1 MFSRLFY
8 NEYGFK
14 ILVYGA
20 IFIIAIIFVYNRLYS
35 QRGSFVDYSNYM
47 LDLFNKPV
55 GLPTY
60 TDDDD
65 DDANR
70 GATRRTTSRGEIECK
85 RSIEN
90 ITGKPFEKRR
100 PSFLRN
106 HITDANLELDC
117 YNEELKLAVEY
128 NGEQH
133 YKFVPYFHRTRD
145 AFYNTKYRDDI
156 KRQLC
161 AKNGIRLIVVPYT
174 VDIDDITNF
183 LSQQLT

>member
-1 MFSRLFY
+1 MMFSRLFY

-100 PSFLRN
+100 PSF
-106 HITDANLELDC
+106 
-117 YNEELKLAVEY
+117 
-128 NGEQH
+128 
-133 YKFVPYFHRTRD
+133 
-145 AFYNTKYRDDI
+145 
-156 KRQLC
+156 
-161 AKNGIRLIVVPYT
+161 
-174 VDIDDITNF
+174 
-183 LSQQLT
+183 